1 MLFGGG
7 CLKHSEVLRLID
19 ELSVGYSKAVK
30 AFQASG
36 LPGWRGEQGPGPL
49 CPASTS
55 MSYSSLFTLS
65 VFSLVGLGFPI
76 YSLGGVRRARSRLYR
91 NCCGLVI
98 RHGRQGLLWIAWSLG
113 PALLGTLAPS
123 FWTTPWSGVA
133 S

>member
-1 MLFGGG
+1 MS
-7 CLKHSEVLRLID
+7 CL
-19 ELSVGYSKAVK
+19 GYSKAVK

-49 CPASTS
+49 CLASTS

-76 YSLGGVRRARSRLYR
+76 YSLGGCKESQESSLYR